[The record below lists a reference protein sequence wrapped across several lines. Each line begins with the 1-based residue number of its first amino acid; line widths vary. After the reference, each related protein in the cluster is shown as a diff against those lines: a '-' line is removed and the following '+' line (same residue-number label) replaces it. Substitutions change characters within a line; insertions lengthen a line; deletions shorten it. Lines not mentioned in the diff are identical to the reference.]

1 LVIPEKLQHVAVW
14 PSKNLPSDCG
24 ETCGQVSVVQEDN
37 DENRKQTR
45 INNKTL
51 QGRIGEEMSEGETLI
66 RIYYVKMLFF

>member
-1 LVIPEKLQHVAVW
+1 M
-14 PSKNLPSDCG
+14 
-24 ETCGQVSVVQEDN
+24 SVVQEDN